1 MAVQETL
8 LNQAL
13 ANAIN
18 SAVSGSGK
26 LFDASGKLIEGAAE
40 KAGTA
45 VNASVDFVV
54 AQTPDIVYQY
64 LVWSFIESF
73 IPFLVGMILVVGSFV
88 VPYKSFK
95 KSFQHNAAQNI
106 RRREEGKCEKDW
118 FVDANPLL
126 MANMFIVI
134 TIPVGVTHLNIVWLK
149 IWLAPKLFLLEKAAE
164 LATPI
169 VKAAVGS

>member
-73 IPFLVGMILVVGSFV
+73 IPFLVGMILIVGSIM
-88 VPYKSFK
+88 VPYKTFK
-95 KSFQHNAAQNI
+95 KSFEVNAQKNI
-106 RRREEGKCEKDW
+106 LRKQAGTYEKEW
-118 FVDANPLL
+118 FVDASPLL

-134 TIPVGVTHLNIVWLK
+134 TLPVGVAYLNILWLK

>member
-26 LFDASGKLIEGAAE
+26 LFDASGNLISSAAD

-64 LVWSFIESF
+64 LVWSFI
-73 IPFLVGMILVVGSFV
+73 LILAMVGS
-88 VPYKSFK
+88 
-95 KSFQHNAAQNI
+95 I
-106 RRREEGKCEKDW
+106 
-118 FVDANPLL
+118 
-126 MANMFIVI
+126 I
-134 TIPVGVTHLNIVWLK
+134 TIIANIV
-149 IWLAPKLFLLEKAAE
+149 E
-164 LATPI
+164 
-169 VKAAVGS
+169 

>member
-26 LFDASGKLIEGAAE
+26 LFDASGNLISSAAD
-40 KAGTA
+40 KAGNA

-73 IPFLVGMILVVGSFV
+73 IPFIVGLLFIIASIVI
-88 VPYKSFK
+88 PYKTIK
-95 KSFQHNAAQNI
+95 KSHANHLAKNAERAT
-106 RRREEGKCEKDW
+106 KDYRQKEW
-118 FVDANPLL
+118 FEDASPFLV
-126 MANMFIVI
+126 ANLAFIPVFIVGI
-134 TIPVGVTHLNIVWLK
+134 AKLNIVWLK
-149 IWLAPKLFLLEKAAE
+149 IWLTPKLFLIEKAAE
-164 LATPI
+164 LAAPI
-169 VKAAVGS
+169 VKAAVGN